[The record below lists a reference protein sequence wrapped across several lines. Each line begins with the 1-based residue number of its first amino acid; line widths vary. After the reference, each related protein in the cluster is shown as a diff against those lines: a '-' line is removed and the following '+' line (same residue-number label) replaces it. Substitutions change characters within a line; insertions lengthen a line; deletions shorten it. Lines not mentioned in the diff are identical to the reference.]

1 MKRTN
6 IIIFIIILA
15 SFAVGAYFY
24 PKFPAKVASHWN
36 AQGEVDGYMS
46 RFWGLFLMP
55 IISIVMWLMFVL
67 IPKIDPLKKNIE
79 KFRKYFDN
87 FIILMIVFLFYIYI
101 LTIAWNMG
109 RMFDMGKM
117 MVPAIGILF
126 LYVGVLLEH
135 AERNWF
141 IGIRTPWT
149 LSSEIVWNK
158 THKLGAKLFRL
169 AGIIALFG
177 AFIPG
182 AAIWLVLIPALG
194 FSFYTIIYSYFAHK
208 KEELNTKN

>member
-1 MKRTN
+1 
-6 IIIFIIILA
+6 
-15 SFAVGAYFY
+15 
-24 PKFPAKVASHWN
+24 
-36 AQGEVDGYMS
+36 
-46 RFWGLFLMP
+46 
-55 IISIVMWLMFVL
+55 MWLMFVL

-208 KEELNTKN
+208 KEELNTKH